1 MSVELNVGDIVVDL
15 ITGMA
20 AVLVTRYLLSNH
32 GHNDPLALW
41 VWDVYWV
48 GKDIKEESRI
58 QTWTECG
65 LVNII
70 KTRTFI
76 HYKCI

>member
-1 MSVELNVGDIVVDL
+1 
-15 ITGMA
+15 
-20 AVLVTRYLLSNH
+20 
-32 GHNDPLALW
+32 LW

-58 QTWTECG
+58 QTWTEYG

>member
-15 ITGMA
+15 ITGLA
-20 AVLVTRYLLSNH
+20 AVLVTRYLLTNR
-32 GHNDPLALW
+32 GLNDPLALW

-58 QTWTECG
+58 QTWTEYG